1 MPARGSGEIPSAL
14 AKAQRRRSG
23 AAVCP
28 RDSNTSALLP
38 GCLPG
43 NKSWRETR
51 ACTRLADSVAELHA
65 DCLSRFE
72 NPFACTRFRPAP
84 PGTSHHFAPSELQ
97 LQTSVLPRSI
107 FPGAPRLIPPRS
119 RDRAIDP
126 PDLARGAGLHPSAL
140 HQRRSVLQQGGPA
153 EENDPSRRLTN
164 PASIRQAEQI
174 SNGLFG
180 ESQQH
185 PIAVRS
191 PFLFEFR
198 AFDSEKLATRGVVDE
213 NGSISPIDSRDNN
226 VVQRR
231 LGAPRLEA
239 YNERPSLGQVFLEIF
254 PFTLKRENAKART
267 FEVAFDIGSINPPGF
282 ARIEQPLNC
291 PRVGPPRF
299 SPRAVGIPILQ
310 NHGDH
315 SGPTAILTLL
325 YERHV
330 KPHSRIFLGRRL
342 DGTPQEEKHEQ
353 TKSNPLHPREV
364 QLRIGR
370 ISGARPPGR

>member
-1 MPARGSGEIPSAL
+1 MRARGCREILSAV
-14 AKAQRRRSG
+14 ARARSRRS
-23 AAVCP
+23 ASAVCP

-72 NPFACTRFRPAP
+72 NPFACTRLRPAP
-84 PGTSHHFAPSELQ
+84 PGTLNRLVPSELQ
-97 LQTSVLPRSI
+97 LQTPVLPRSI

-119 RDRAIDP
+119 RDRAIDL
-126 PDLARGAGLHPSAL
+126 PDLAPGAGLHPSAL

-153 EENDPSRRLTN
+153 GENDPVRRLTN

-174 SNGLFG
+174 SRGLFG

-198 AFDSEKLATRGVVDE
+198 AFDSEKFATRRVVDE
-213 NGSISPIDSRDNN
+213 NGSISPSDSRDHN

-239 YNERPSLGQVFLEIF
+239 YDQRPSLGQVFPEIF
-254 PFTLKRENAKART
+254 PFTLKRENAKARPL
-267 FEVAFDIGSINPPGF
+267 EVAFDIGSINPPGF

-291 PRVGPPRF
+291 HRVGPPRF
-299 SPRAVGIPILQ
+299 NPRAVGIPILQ

-330 KPHSRIFLGRRL
+330 KPHSSIFLGRRL
-342 DGTPQEEKHEQ
+342 DRTPQEENHEQ
-353 TKSNPLHPREV
+353 TKSNPVHPREV

-370 ISGARPPGR
+370 ISGARPPGQ

>member
-1 MPARGSGEIPSAL
+1 MPARGSGEILSAV
-14 AKAQRRRSG
+14 ARARRRRSA

-72 NPFACTRFRPAP
+72 NPFACMRFRPAP
-84 PGTSHHFAPSELQ
+84 PGTSRHLAPSELQ
-97 LQTSVLPRSI
+97 LQTPVLPRSI
-107 FPGAPRLIPPRS
+107 FPCAPRLIPTRS
-119 RDRAIDP
+119 RDRAIDL

-153 EENDPSRRLTN
+153 GENDPVRRLTN

-174 SNGLFG
+174 SRGLFG

-198 AFDSEKLATRGVVDE
+198 AFDSEKFATRGIVNE
-213 NGSISPIDSRDNN
+213 NGPISPIDSRDNN
-226 VVQRR
+226 VVQRG

-239 YNERPSLGQVFLEIF
+239 YDQRPALLQLLLEIV
-254 PFTLKRENAKART
+254 PASAEGKRAKARIL
-267 FEVAFDIGSINPPGF
+267 EIGFHIGGINPTGF
-282 ARIEQPLNC
+282 
-291 PRVGPPRF
+291 
-299 SPRAVGIPILQ
+299 S
-310 NHGDH
+310 
-315 SGPTAILTLL
+315 
-325 YERHV
+325 
-330 KPHSRIFLGRRL
+330 
-342 DGTPQEEKHEQ
+342 
-353 TKSNPLHPREV
+353 
-364 QLRIGR
+364 
-370 ISGARPPGR
+370 

>member
-1 MPARGSGEIPSAL
+1 MRARGSGEIPSAV
-14 AKAQRRRSG
+14 ARARRRRSA

-43 NKSWRETR
+43 NKLWRGTR
-51 ACTRLADSVAELHA
+51 ASTRLADSIAELHA
-65 DCLSRFE
+65 DCFSRLE
-72 NPFACTRFRPAP
+72 NPFVCTRFRPAP
-84 PGTSHHFAPSELQ
+84 PGTSNHSALSELQ
-97 LQTSVLPRSI
+97 LQTPVLPRSI
-107 FPGAPRLIPPRS
+107 FPGATRPIPPRS

-126 PDLARGAGLHPSAL
+126 PDLVRGAGLHPSAL

-153 EENDPSRRLTN
+153 GENDPVRRLTN
-164 PASIRQAEQI
+164 PASIQQAEQV
-174 SNGLFG
+174 SHGLFG

-191 PFLFEFR
+191 PFLLEFR
-198 AFDSEKLATRGVVDE
+198 AFDSEKFATRGVVDE
-213 NGSISPIDSRDNN
+213 NGPISPIDSRAHN

-239 YNERPSLGQVFLEIF
+239 YNERPSLRQVFPEIF
-254 PFTLKRENAKART
+254 PFTLKRKNAKART

-282 ARIEQPLNC
+282 ARIEQLLNC
-291 PRVGPPRF
+291 HRVGPPRF
-299 SPRAVGIPILQ
+299 DPRAVGIPILQ

-330 KPHSRIFLGRRL
+330 KPHSWIFLGRRL
-342 DGTPQEEKHEQ
+342 DRTPQEEKHEQ
-353 TKSNPLHPREV
+353 TKSNPVHPREV
-364 QLRIGR
+364 QLRIER
-370 ISGARPPGR
+370 ISGARPQGQ

>member
-1 MPARGSGEIPSAL
+1 MPARGSGEILSAV
-14 AKAQRRRSG
+14 ARERRRRSA

-51 ACTRLADSVAELHA
+51 ASTRLADSIAELHA

-72 NPFACTRFRPAP
+72 NPFACTRLRPAP
-84 PGTSHHFAPSELQ
+84 PGTLHQLVPSELQ
-97 LQTSVLPRSI
+97 LQTRVLPRSI

-126 PDLARGAGLHPSAL
+126 ADLARGAGLHPSAL
-140 HQRRSVLQQGGPA
+140 HQRRSVLQQGGPDG
-153 EENDPSRRLTN
+153 ENDAVRRLTN

-174 SNGLFG
+174 SRGLFG

-198 AFDSEKLATRGVVDE
+198 LFDSEKFATRGVVNE
-213 NGSISPIDSRDNN
+213 NGPISPIDSRDHN

-239 YNERPSLGQVFLEIF
+239 YNQRPSLGQVFLEIV
-254 PFTLKRENAKART
+254 PASAEGKRAKARA

-282 ARIEQPLNC
+282 ARIEQALN
-291 PRVGPPRF
+291 
-299 SPRAVGIPILQ
+299 
-310 NHGDH
+310 
-315 SGPTAILTLL
+315 
-325 YERHV
+325 
-330 KPHSRIFLGRRL
+330 
-342 DGTPQEEKHEQ
+342 
-353 TKSNPLHPREV
+353 
-364 QLRIGR
+364 
-370 ISGARPPGR
+370 